1 MLTYLWSKLLKVA
14 RGAALRGTTVHASSR
29 VHAGTEML
37 DCSVARH
44 SFVGYDCTL
53 LHVDIGP
60 FCSLGRGIRM
70 GGLAHPM
77 QFVSTSPVFLSHKDS
92 VKAKFARH
100 DFLPRLRTRIGA
112 DVWIADG
119 AFVKAGVTIGTGA
132 VVGMGAVVTRDVPA
146 YAIVAGNPARVIRR
160 RFDEPTVQALLQ
172 SQWWE
177 WPDERLREFGPLMTD
192 PVAFLARLDA
202 A

>member
-1 MLTYLWSKLLKVA
+1 
-14 RGAALRGTTVHASSR
+14 
-29 VHAGTEML
+29 
-37 DCSVARH
+37 
-44 SFVGYDCTL
+44 
-53 LHVDIGP
+53 
-60 FCSLGRGIRM
+60 M

-77 QFVSTSPVFLSHKDS
+77 QFVPTSPVFLALGQRKPSSLGTTSCPVANPHRCRCLD
-92 VKAKFARH
+92 
-100 DFLPRLRTRIGA
+100 
-112 DVWIADG
+112 ADG

-177 WPDERLREFGPLMTD
+177 GRTNGSREFGPLMTD